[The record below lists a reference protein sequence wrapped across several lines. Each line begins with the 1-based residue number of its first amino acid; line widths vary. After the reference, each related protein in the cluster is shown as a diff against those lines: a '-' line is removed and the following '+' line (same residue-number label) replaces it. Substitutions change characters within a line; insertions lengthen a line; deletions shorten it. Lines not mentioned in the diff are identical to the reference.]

1 MLFTTA
7 DSLADLNLTLT
18 WKKQGITHTDIYF
31 ADEANLYRDIFPKEM
46 AGNLL
51 NRSMGDKRS
60 WSFKPGKL
68 IPSHSDINVRAVR
81 PSQCNLR
88 HIPGHPPLP
97 RAGRFYPKGILSGIA
112 GVFSENITPFRV
124 LDSNEQRVIVDFNH
138 PLSDVPLD
146 ISIEILDIKPKKKE
160 RGGMCTD
167 WIEQLTSGPGIQ
179 SRPVENPVDFF
190 SDNPFFRNDEKP
202 DASFYSNKRIISHI
216 DETARR
222 NLSELYGKRIER
234 QSLVLDLMSSWQSHL
249 PDDLVIKGLH
259 GLGMNRDELAANP
272 RLSEY
277 RVHDLNLDPSLPY
290 GEGAFDTVI
299 CSLSVEYLIRPFDVF
314 KEVYRVLKPGGQFIV
329 TFSNRWFPTKAIGLW
344 AGLHEFERMGL
355 VMEYYLASGF
365 GDIETLSLRGY
376 PRPYMDDYFPA
387 LKQSD
392 PLYLVQGAKK

>member
-1 MLFTTA
+1 M
-7 DSLADLNLTLT
+7 
-18 WKKQGITHTDIYF
+18 
-31 ADEANLYRDIFPKEM
+31 
-46 AGNLL
+46 
-51 NRSMGDKRS
+51 
-60 WSFKPGKL
+60 
-68 IPSHSDINVRAVR
+68 
-81 PSQCNLR
+81 
-88 HIPGHPPLP
+88 
-97 RAGRFYPKGILSGIA
+97 
-112 GVFSENITPFRV
+112 
-124 LDSNEQRVIVDFNH
+124 
-138 PLSDVPLD
+138 
-146 ISIEILDIKPKKKE
+146 
-160 RGGMCTD
+160 
-167 WIEQLTSGPGIQ
+167 
-179 SRPVENPVDFF
+179 DFF
-190 SDNPFFRNDEKP
+190 SDNPFFRDDEKP
-202 DASFYSNKRIISHI
+202 DASFYSNERIVSHI

-222 NLSELYGKRIER
+222 NLSELYGKRIKR

-249 PDDLVIKGLH
+249 PDDLAIEGLH

-355 VMEYYLASGF
+355 VMEYFLASGF
-365 GDIETLSLRGY
+365 GDIETLSLRGF
-376 PRPYMDDYFPA
+376 PRPYTDDYFPA